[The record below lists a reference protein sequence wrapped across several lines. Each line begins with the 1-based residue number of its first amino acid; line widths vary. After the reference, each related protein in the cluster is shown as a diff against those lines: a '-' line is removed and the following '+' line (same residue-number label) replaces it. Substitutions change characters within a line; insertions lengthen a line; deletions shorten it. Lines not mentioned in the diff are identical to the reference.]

1 MESATCPQ
9 CHAQVP
15 ARATFCG
22 SCGSRISQPP
32 LDPTTRLTPPAAPVE
47 ITTPAH
53 TPPVDP
59 YAAQYSLPWSG
70 PAQTWP
76 GQPSLP
82 PTEVLGP
89 PTLPQPTPP
98 RRRRRG
104 LLIVSLLLI
113 VLLLGAGGYLAFNLT
128 RQNAANQNGSNAGT
142 SGDGGL
148 SLPSINRQ
156 AIYAGANVTIQSA
169 IKAHSFPGFQKLDA
183 SDDVVKVKAQ
193 IENQTKVILMFFNA
207 VHLLGPDGS
216 RTEPSVTN
224 ASNVLAG
231 YFNPG
236 VSAVGYWYFEVS
248 HNQNG
253 VGAYTIILGKGQEVQ
268 ENVPFVGSYDPSV
281 WQWVTK
287 PIGKSVTY
295 HTQGG
300 GAVVGTVVKVST
312 GVWTPGYQAP
322 QGMRFILTDMMAANQ
337 TPVPVYISGNALK
350 LQAPGG
356 VPESPSTMYGY
367 FINDSLSGG
376 ENKDEG
382 YASFV
387 VPPAKGDFIL
397 FFYNPDG
404 SVAGQVDLGT
414 L

>member
-1 MESATCPQ
+1 M
-9 CHAQVP
+9 
-15 ARATFCG
+15 
-22 SCGSRISQPP
+22 
-32 LDPTTRLTPPAAPVE
+32 
-47 ITTPAH
+47 
-53 TPPVDP
+53 
-59 YAAQYSLPWSG
+59 YAAQYSSQLPG
-70 PAQTWP
+70 HGQAWP
-76 GQPSLP
+76 TQVSSLP
-82 PTEVLGP
+82 PTEVLGL
-89 PTLPQPTPP
+89 PTLPQRTPP
-98 RRRRRG
+98 PRKRRG
-104 LLIVSLLLI
+104 ALVVSLLLI
-113 VLLLGAGGYLAFNLT
+113 LALLGAGGYLALYLT
-128 RQNAANQNGSNAGT
+128 HQNAASTNGSNAGT
-142 SGDGGL
+142 AGGGGL
-148 SLPSINRQ
+148 SLPAINRQ

-169 IKAHSFPGFQKLDA
+169 IKAHSFPEFQKLDA
-183 SDDVVKVKAQ
+183 SDDAVKVKAQ
-193 IENQTKVILMFFNA
+193 VENQTKVQLSLLAA

-216 RTEPSVTN
+216 RVEPSVTN

-231 YFNPG
+231 YFNSG

-253 VGAYTIILGKGQEVQ
+253 LGAYSIILGAGQEVQ
-268 ENVPFVGSYDPSV
+268 ESIPFAGSYDPSV

-300 GAVVGTVVKVST
+300 GAVIGTVLKVTT
-312 GVWTPGYQAP
+312 GIWTPGYQAP

-337 TPVPVYISGNALK
+337 TPLPVYITGDALK

-356 VPESPSTMYGY
+356 VPISPSTAYGY

-387 VPPAKGDFIL
+387 APPARGDFIL